1 MTKRGQAQ
9 ARLIAF
15 DLLRLNGDDLRQVS
29 TSSRLQPA
37 GTRSKM
43 RKREVCSLVSSDV
56 PHCCLCQG
64 CSMAGVLFQADFA
77 DCFICFRGLQQ
88 RQPHQAAGSSEL
100 SGA

>member
-37 GTRSKM
+37 GTRSIM
-43 RKREVCSLVSSDV
+43 RKREVCSRVV

-64 CSMAGVLFQADFA
+64 CIMAGVLFQADFA
-77 DCFICFRGLQQ
+77 DFFICFL
-88 RQPHQAAGSSEL
+88 EL
-100 SGA
+100 R